1 MIQYQTWKSGLHI
14 LITVEH
20 GSIQVAFPTNQKD
33 IEDICN
39 ADCTLY
45 AFWVEGKNYS
55 CDIYGN
61 GDFYHNIADFNILE
75 D

>member
-14 LITVEH
+14 LITAEH
-20 GSIQVAFPTNQKD
+20 GSIQIAFPTNQKD

-45 AFWVEGKNYS
+45 AFWIDK
-55 CDIYGN
+55 DIE
-61 GDFYHNIADFNILE
+61 IKV
-75 D
+75 